1 MPRSRKYVIFFL
13 ILGMLSLLLLAMQP
27 TVALASSDNQTSC
40 EFQPPASSRQPTED
54 VIMQVKPYGYNI
66 TWDNSL
72 IGLHRWNSSQ
82 WPGVDYLVD
91 TTVAFTNG
99 GVVAWVGVDGAGGG
113 NSIIIDGQGPCQG
126 WRQFF
131 GHLSYDPTTVYSVG
145 DVIGPDDIVGR
156 PGCSGFEG
164 NCQELGSKI
173 PPHNHTTLGFWSNIF
188 SFDDGTVPEA
198 AGGYWWIHPG
208 KVEGE
213 ASTQVVV
220 EEQTPLPETAVH
232 FDEQTE
238 YISGEMPSV
247 AATAPTNLLV
257 QIVGPAVP
265 YKNFVIIIT
274 ALIAIVFVAG
284 VIYSDEFRSKTV
296 PFVCVIVVGIAAIA
310 LLSRTQALQ
319 ISLFAPSRNNDDSYL
334 SSFSEDSYI
343 ADLSQTVD
351 TSLPEED
358 TTTSNVTTG
367 DCRLP
372 TSYPDKILRWCDL
385 IEGYA
390 TNNDLDPALVAAVIL
405 QESGGD
411 PIIMSHAG
419 AVGLMQIMPRDGIA
433 ASAMCANGPCFANR
447 PSIAELQ
454 DPETNIEFGTQYL
467 RWTIDYYGS
476 TRDGLLHYGPRDVGY
491 SYADIVIGI
500 YNRYK

>member
-1 MPRSRKYVIFFL
+1 
-13 ILGMLSLLLLAMQP
+13 MLSLLLLAMQP
-27 TVALASSDNQTSC
+27 TVAALASSNIQTDC

-54 VIMQVKPYGYNI
+54 VIIEVEKYGDNI
-66 TWDNSL
+66 TWDNTFV
-72 IGLHRWNSSQ
+72 GLHRWNTDQ

-91 TTVAFTNG
+91 TTVAFKNG
-99 GVVAWVGVDGAGGG
+99 GVVAWVGYDTAGGG
-113 NSIIIDGQGPCQG
+113 NSIYIDGQGPCQG

-131 GHLSYDPTTVYSVG
+131 GHLSYDPTTVFSIG
-145 DVIGPDDIVGR
+145 DIVEPDDIIGR

-164 NCQELGSKI
+164 NCLDLGWKV

-208 KVEGE
+208 RVEGE
-213 ASTQVVV
+213 ASTQVIV
-220 EEQTPLPETAVH
+220 EEQVPLPETAIH

-247 AATAPTNLLV
+247 AATVPTNLLV
-257 QIVGPAVP
+257 QLVGPAIP
-265 YKNFVIIIT
+265 YKNIVIIVT
-274 ALIAIVFVAG
+274 AFTAIVFVAG

-296 PFVCVIVVGIAAIA
+296 PFVIVIVIGIAAIT
-310 LLSRTQALQ
+310 LISRTQTLQ
-319 ISLFAPSRNNDDSYL
+319 ISLFTPSRNDGGDIYL
-334 SSFSEDSYI
+334 TSLSEDGYI
-343 ADLSQTVD
+343 TDFPQAADT
-351 TSLPEED
+351 LPPEDED
-358 TTTSNVTTG
+358 TTVSYDPG
-367 DCRLP
+367 DCQLP

-385 IEGYA
+385 IEIYA
-390 TNNDLDPALVAAVIL
+390 TNNDLDPALVAAVML

-411 PIIMSHAG
+411 PIIMSHSG

-433 ASAMCANGPCFANR
+433 ASAMCANGPCFAGR

-467 RWTIDYYGS
+467 KWTIDYYGS
-476 TRDGLLHYGPRDVGY
+476 TRDGLMHYGPRDVGY
-491 SYADIVIGI
+491 SYADIVLGI